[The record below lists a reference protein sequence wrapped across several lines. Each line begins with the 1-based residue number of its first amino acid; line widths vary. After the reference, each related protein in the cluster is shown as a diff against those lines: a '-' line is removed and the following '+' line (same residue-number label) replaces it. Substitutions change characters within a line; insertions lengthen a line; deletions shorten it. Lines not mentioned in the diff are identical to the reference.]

1 MTQIRL
7 STRLPASAARVWE
20 LVGGFNTLPDWHPA
34 IEKSEL
40 SESGRVRTLTLA
52 DGARLVERLQKHDD
66 RSRSYSYAIAAS
78 PLPIADYSA
87 TISIRDAGAEG
98 CVMEWS
104 SSFEPH
110 GVPESEAEQAVTAI
124 YESGFESLRRMFG
137 G

>member
-1 MTQIRL
+1 MTQINL
-7 STRLPASAARVWE
+7 STKLPASASRVWE
-20 LVGGFNTLPDWHPA
+20 LVGGFNALPDWHPA

-40 SESGRVRTLTLA
+40 SENGRVRTLTLA

-87 TISIRDAGAEG
+87 TIRIRDAGAEG

-104 SSFEPH
+104 GSFEPH
-110 GVPESEAEQAVTAI
+110 GVPEAEARQAITAI